1 MTPSRTLPLSSTG
14 FSATLSPR
22 VRRAAH
28 VIGAAALATG
38 LTAVPATADTVS
50 PAERRLDKPA
60 QVQPITVFG
69 HRGASGYRPEHTLA
83 AYELAIRL
91 GADYIE
97 PDLVST
103 KDGVLVA
110 RHENEI
116 SGTTDVADHPEFADR
131 KTTKTIDGAPISG
144 WFTEDFSLR
153 ELRTLR
159 AKERLPGVRPGN
171 TRYDGRFEI
180 PTFDEVLDLVKRE
193 GRAQGRTIGV
203 APETKHPT
211 YFRSIGLPLE
221 RPLLRSLR
229 LAGLDTKRSKVVIQS
244 FETTNL
250 RQLSHQTR
258 VPLVQLT
265 SATGAPYDLVA
276 QGSTKTYA
284 DIMAPAGLRDVA
296 TYASWLGPEK
306 NSVIPRDPAGFL
318 TSPSPIVKDAHRAGL
333 KVIVY
338 TFRDEN
344 QFLAADF
351 RDGTDPHAKGDI
363 FGELQA
369 FFRAG
374 IDAVFSDY
382 PDTADAARDWWEEGA
397 PSSLTSGAR

>member
-1 MTPSRTLPLSSTG
+1 MTLLSTG
-14 FSATLSPR
+14 TITPH

-38 LTAVPATADTVS
+38 LTALPATAQPAPTVDRRH
-50 PAERRLDKPA
+50 AEPPRHA
-60 QVQPITVFG
+60 QPVTVFA
-69 HRGASGYRPEHTLA
+69 HRGASGYRPEQTLD
-83 AYELAIRL
+83 AYELAISM

-116 SGTTDVADHPEFADR
+116 SGTTDVADHPEFAQR
-131 KTTKTIDGAPISG
+131 KTTKTIDGVAVSG

-171 TRYDGRFEI
+171 TRYDGRFQV
-180 PTFDEVLDLVKRE
+180 PTFDEILDLVRRE
-193 GRAQGRTIGV
+193 SRARGRTIGV

-229 LAGLDTKRSKVVIQS
+229 LAGLDSKKAKVVIQS
-244 FETTNL
+244 FETSNL
-250 RQLSHQTR
+250 RQLSRETK
-258 VPLVQLT
+258 VKLVQLT

-276 QGSTKTYA
+276 QGDPRTYA
-284 DIMAPAGLRDVA
+284 DLMSPAGLRRVA
-296 TYASWLGPEK
+296 TYADWLGPEK
-306 NSVIPRDPAGFL
+306 NSVIPRDTAGFL
-318 TSPSPIVKDAHRAGL
+318 TQPTSVVDDAHRAGL
-333 KVIVY
+333 KVVVY

-344 QFLAADF
+344 QFLPADF
-351 RDGTDPHAKGDI
+351 RTGDDPNAKGDI
-363 FGELQA
+363 FGELDT
-369 FFRAG
+369 FFRTG

-382 PDTADAARDWWEEGA
+382 PDTAVAVRDWRED
-397 PSSLTSGAR
+397 RD

>member
-1 MTPSRTLPLSSTG
+1 MALLKRETSLHEK
-14 FSATLSPR
+14 SPR

-38 LTAVPATADTVS
+38 LTAVPASATETVRV
-50 PAERRLDKPA
+50 PDRHVDRPDHT
-60 QVQPITVFG
+60 QPITVFA

-83 AYELAIRL
+83 AYELAIKL

-116 SGTTDVADHPEFADR
+116 SGTTDVADHPEFAQR
-131 KTTKTIDGAPISG
+131 KTTKTIDGVPISG
-144 WFTEDFSLR
+144 WFTEDFTLR

-171 TRYDGRFEI
+171 TRYDGRFQV
-180 PTFDEVLDLVKRE
+180 PTFDEILDLVRRE
-193 GRAQGRTIGV
+193 GRKRGRTIGL

-221 RPLLRSLR
+221 RPLVRALR
-229 LAGLDTKRSKVVIQS
+229 LAGLDSKRSKVVIQS

-250 RQLSHQTR
+250 RQLSRQTKVR
-258 VPLVQLT
+258 LVQLT

-276 QGSTKTYA
+276 RGDSRTYA
-284 DIMAPAGLRDVA
+284 DLMSPAGLRQVA
-296 TYASWLGPEK
+296 RYATWLGPEK
-306 NSVIPRDPAGFL
+306 NSVIPRDAAGFL
-318 TSPSPIVKDAHRAGL
+318 ATPSPVVKNAHRAGL
-333 KVIVY
+333 KVVVY

-351 RDGTDPHAKGDI
+351 RNGTDPNSKGDI
-363 FGELQA
+363 FGELRA
-369 FFRAG
+369 FFEAG
-374 IDAVFSDY
+374 IDGVFSDY
-382 PDTADAARDWWEEGA
+382 ADTADAARDWWED
-397 PSSLTSGAR
+397 RD

>member
-1 MTPSRTLPLSSTG
+1 MTLLDTP
-14 FSATLSPR
+14 

-28 VIGAAALATG
+28 VIGAVALATG
-38 LTAVPATADTVS
+38 VTAAPAGAHTIERGAAPADRQ
-50 PAERRLDKPA
+50 A
-60 QVQPITVFG
+60 QPITVFA

-116 SGTTDVADHPEFADR
+116 SGTTDVADHPEFSQR
-131 KTTKTIDGAPISG
+131 KTTKLIDGVPVSG
-144 WFTEDFSLR
+144 WFTEDFTMR

-171 TRYDGRFEI
+171 TRYDGRFQV
-180 PTFDEVLDLVKRE
+180 PTFDEVLALAQRE
-193 GRAQGRTIGV
+193 GRKRGRTIGV

-221 RPLLRSLR
+221 QPLLRSLR
-229 LAGLDTKRSKVVIQS
+229 VAGLDHRRSKVVIQS
-244 FETTNL
+244 FETSNL
-250 RQLSHQTR
+250 RRLAKETR

-276 QGSTKTYA
+276 HGDPRTYA
-284 DIMAPAGLRDVA
+284 DLMSPAGLREVA
-296 TYASWLGPEK
+296 TYAAWLGPEK
-306 NSVIPRDPAGFL
+306 NSVIPRDSAGFL
-318 TSPSPIVKDAHRAGL
+318 TSPTRIVRHAHRAGL
-333 KVIVY
+333 KVVVY

-351 RDGTDPHAKGDI
+351 REGTDPAAKGDV
-363 FGELQA
+363 FGELRA
-369 FFRAG
+369 FFEADV
-374 IDAVFSDY
+374 DAVFADF
-382 PDTADAARDWWEEGA
+382 PDSADAARDWW
-397 PSSLTSGAR
+397 TD

>member
-1 MTPSRTLPLSSTG
+1 MTLLSTG
-14 FSATLSPR
+14 TITPH

-38 LTAVPATADTVS
+38 LTTVPAGAQTA
-50 PAERRLDKPA
+50 PAIDRRHAEPPQHA
-60 QVQPITVFG
+60 QPVTVFA

-83 AYELAIRL
+83 AYELAIRM

-116 SGTTDVADHPEFADR
+116 SGTTDVADHPEFAQR
-131 KTTKTIDGAPISG
+131 KTTKTIDGVAVSG
-144 WFTEDFSLR
+144 WFTEDFTLR

-159 AKERLPGVRPGN
+159 AKERLPGVRAGN
-171 TRYDGRFEI
+171 TRYDGRFQV
-180 PTFDEVLDLVKRE
+180 PTFDEILDLVRRE
-193 GRAQGRTIGV
+193 GRARGRTIGV

-229 LAGLDTKRSKVVIQS
+229 LAGLDSKRSKVVIQS
-244 FETTNL
+244 FETSNL
-250 RQLSHQTR
+250 RQLSRETK
-258 VPLVQLT
+258 VKLVQLT

-276 QGSTKTYA
+276 QGDPRTYA
-284 DIMAPAGLRDVA
+284 DLMSPAGLRRVA
-296 TYASWLGPEK
+296 TYADWLGPEK
-306 NSVIPRDPAGFL
+306 NSVIPRDSAGFL
-318 TSPSPIVKDAHRAGL
+318 AQPTSVVDDAHRAGL
-333 KVIVY
+333 KVVVY

-344 QFLAADF
+344 QFLPADF
-351 RDGTDPHAKGDI
+351 RNGVDPNAKGDI

-369 FFRAG
+369 FFDTG

-382 PDTADAARDWWEEGA
+382 PDTAVAARDWWED
-397 PSSLTSGAR
+397 RD

>member
-1 MTPSRTLPLSSTG
+1 MTVLDAP
-14 FSATLSPR
+14 

-38 LTAVPATADTVS
+38 LTAAPVSAD
-50 PAERRLDKPA
+50 PIEHA
-60 QVQPITVFG
+60 QPITVFA

-83 AYELAIRL
+83 AYELAIKM

-103 KDGVLVA
+103 KEGVLVA

-116 SGTTDVADHPEFADR
+116 SGTTDVADHPEFAQR
-131 KTTKTIDGAPISG
+131 KTTKVIDGVPVSG
-144 WFTEDFSLR
+144 WFTEDFTLV
-153 ELRTLR
+153 ELKTLR

-171 TRYDGRFEI
+171 TRYDGRFEV
-180 PTFDEVLDLVKRE
+180 PTFDEILALAQRE
-193 GRAQGRTIGV
+193 GRKRGRTVGV

-229 LAGLDTKRSKVVIQS
+229 AAGLDHRRSRVVIQS

-250 RQLSHQTR
+250 RSLARKTR

-276 QGSTKTYA
+276 QGDPRTYA
-284 DIMAPAGLRDVA
+284 DLMSPAGLRQVS
-296 TYASWLGPEK
+296 TYADWLGPEK
-306 NSVIPRDPAGFL
+306 NSVIPRDAAGFL
-318 TSPSPIVKDAHRAGL
+318 TEPSPVVKHAHRAGL
-333 KVIVY
+333 KVVVY

-344 QFLAADF
+344 LFLAADF
-351 RDGTDPHAKGDI
+351 REGTDPNAKGDV
-363 FGELQA
+363 FGEMRA
-369 FFRAG
+369 FFEAD
-374 IDAVFSDY
+374 IDAIFADY
-382 PDTADAARDWWEEGA
+382 PDSGDAARDWW
-397 PSSLTSGAR
+397 SD